1 MTNLGIGHNGGPP
14 LEELEVVR
22 VRVLPDGRLG
32 RKNAA
37 LYLRRSPKTL
47 AQWALHGKA
56 RHRTIS
62 AAGPSTTSRSATPS

>member
-32 RKNAA
+32 RENAA
-37 LYLRRSPKTL
+37 LSLGAARRRWRKGRCT
-47 AQWALHGKA
+47 AKA